1 MTDRPNILFINTDQ
15 QSWNAISAYNN
26 PYVHTPNID
35 RLHGNGVSFMKA
47 YCSDPVCAPARSSW
61 MTGRYASETGGCLS
75 MVGVCT
81 RTC

>member
-35 RLHGNGVSFMKA
+35 RLHRNGVSFMKA